1 MNMKKKKFLLSALLA
16 LGFYWLMTNPA
27 MADGIYDG
35 NWEGTNDQGHDF
47 SFAVTDGIVTSFQVK
62 YTVTGTN
69 CSATVEKTFNENFSI
84 IGDSFTVSGRDYDAL
99 CPDFNEYE
107 FTISFNDSS
116 SASGTWFAENC
127 FCDGTTNGTLSA
139 NREGQQDA
147 TDFWPLFMPAII
159 KKQIGF

>member
-1 MNMKKKKFLLSALLA
+1 MMMIKKKFLLSTLLA
-16 LGFYWLMTNPA
+16 LGFYWLMTLSA

-47 SFAVTDGIVTSFQVK
+47 SFEVTDDIVTSFQVT

-69 CSATVEKTFNENFSI
+69 CSATVEKTITEDFNI
-84 IGDSFTVSGRDYDAL
+84 ISDSFTVSGQDFDAL

-107 FTISFNDSS
+107 FTISFSDSTNG
-116 SASGTWFAENC
+116 SGTWFAENC

-139 NREGQQDA
+139 SRIGQQDV
-147 TDFWPLFMPAII
+147 DYFLPLFTPAII
-159 KKQIGF
+159 NKQNE